1 MKLIKQNLTENT
13 QTIIQRAAQWPLWI
27 YSIAIWLV
35 IVFALRNQRAYQD
48 SWVLEDIVFVVLFLV
63 LSFIVAAVNE
73 KNGNRL
79 ALLATS
85 FVIVLRWIP
94 GLKYV
99 WAYGVAIDQAV
110 HVTNT
115 EYVIRT
121 GFPPLETVYSN
132 VPGMHILLGGI
143 ALGSGT
149 TVEEVF
155 KYGFPILMG
164 LIPLIIYFFCCQVQ
178 FKPLLRNQIVIA
190 SVLVF
195 DPYVLVV
202 QGSPFGTL
210 LLAITVYLFISREF
224 SSTHM
229 KLAITPILMSA
240 AIALTFSHS
249 VTAIILIF
257 LLIISGGL
265 LHFTSVVSIDNLK
278 LTSKSANRFLLIMIV
293 VCLSWW
299 MYQAQGI
306 FNIFVKQIGVYL
318 TQAQGEKAPIP
329 SRAFQLPFEDLFT
342 VLGMLHANIIIMLL
356 LSAAGLAI
364 YWRYRHTEFKQFQNL
379 LMILFTI
386 ELALG
391 IVLIGQLARGF
402 GSIEYLRLMAYATI
416 LSPFFVGITLSSLKK
431 WNNYAWGLSLSII
444 FFISFMQVFPYQPWI
459 PTGDSLQLD
468 SSTLENKSDE
478 SGVEE
483 ISFSDVYT
491 ENLVEYSMDEEPLVY
506 LHTVM
511 TNHKISLLTFTK
523 DHISPNI
530 RILTNSVLRS
540 AAYRFWGTDFFKQ
553 NPVGLIGPSVPLD
566 SVDNWQIYLL
576 HHAGIAGPL
585 GEQLEFRSRGV
596 INRFI
601 SENGNSL
608 IYNNG
613 EAFILLKK

>member
-1 MKLIKQNLTENT
+1 MERIKQNLT
-13 QTIIQRAAQWPLWI
+13 QHAAQWPLWI

-48 SWVLEDIVFVVLFLV
+48 SWVLEDLVFVVLFLV
-63 LSFIVAAVNE
+63 LTFIGVIANE

-115 EYVIRT
+115 EYIIQT

-132 VPGMHILLGGI
+132 VPGMHILLSAI
-143 ALGSGT
+143 ALTSGA

-155 KYGFPILMG
+155 RYGFPILMG

-178 FKPLLRNQIVIA
+178 FEPQLRNQIVIA

-195 DPYVLVV
+195 DPYMLVV

-224 SSTHM
+224 SSTHVQ
-229 KLAITPILMSA
+229 LAITPILMSV

-249 VTAIILIF
+249 VTAIILIL
-257 LLIISGGL
+257 LLIISSML
-265 LHFTSVVSIDNLK
+265 LYFISIVSNTK
-278 LTSKSANRFLLIMIV
+278 LRITSKNANRFLFIIIV
-293 VCLSWW
+293 ICLTWW

-306 FNIFVKQIGVYL
+306 FNIFVKQIAVYF
-318 TQAQGEKAPIP
+318 TQAQVEKAPIP
-329 SRAFQLPFEDLFT
+329 TRAFQLPFQDLFT
-342 VLGMLHANIIIMLL
+342 VLWMLHANIIIMLL
-356 LSAAGLAI
+356 LAGSGLAI
-364 YWRYRHTEFKQFQNL
+364 YWRYRKTTFKQFNNL

-391 IVLIGQLARGF
+391 VVLIGQLARGF
-402 GSIEYLRLMAYATI
+402 GNIEYLRLMAYATV
-416 LSPFFVGITLSSLKK
+416 LSPFFVGITLWSLKK
-431 WNNYAWGLSLSII
+431 WNHYAWGLSLFII
-444 FFISFMQVFPYQPWI
+444 FLISFMQVFPYQPWI
-459 PTGDSLQLD
+459 PTGDSLNLESRQ
-468 SSTLENKSDE
+468 LENKSGE

-483 ISFSDVYT
+483 VNFSDLYT
-491 ENLVEYSMDEEPLVY
+491 KNLIENSVDEEPLVY

-511 TNHKISLLTFTK
+511 TNHKISLLTFAK
-523 DHISPNI
+523 EHVSSNI

-540 AAYRFWGTDFFKQ
+540 AAYRFWGTDFFKN

-585 GEQLEFRSRGV
+585 GEQLEFRSRTV
-596 INRFI
+596 INRFV
-601 SENGNSL
+601 SEKGNSL

-613 EAFILLKK
+613 EAFILLNNKK